1 MHDNDEFKVYS
12 FDGDES
18 IDDFSSVLHDFAG
31 RSNLRQF
38 GTKLD

>member
-12 FDGDES
+12 FDGEES

-31 RSNLRQF
+31 RFNLRQF
-38 GTKLD
+38 GTNLD